1 MQATSSHLNTHFAIR
16 EIFDKHYSQ
25 DSNSGRLRA
34 ALTGGERQVTE
45 RSDAVANENACIFLS
60 QEAFV

>member
-1 MQATSSHLNTHFAIR
+1 MS
-16 EIFDKHYSQ
+16 DKHYSQ

-45 RSDAVANENACIFLS
+45 RSDALASENACIFLS